1 MTTKFSMTRDING
14 FNGFGLVPSD
24 TNYSATL
31 TVSTDTTVTVPSAVA
46 IGKQGPS
53 TSSTAPISL
62 AIITSDPGTTIWVAI
77 NATAAVPVGA
87 TFAAT
92 SSMMNPGAIEVKG
105 GDVIHVISSGTGV
118 NVGVR
123 FYSLA

>member
-24 TNYSATL
+24 TNYSVTL
-31 TVSTDTTVTVPSAVA
+31 TVSTDTTLTVPSSVA

-53 TSSTAPISL
+53 VSSAAPISL
-62 AIITSDPGTTIWVAI
+62 AVITSDPGTTIWVAM
-77 NATAAVPVGA
+77 NTTAAVPAGA
-87 TFAAT
+87 TLAAT

-105 GDVIHVISSGTGV
+105 GDVIHIISSGTGV
-118 NVGVR
+118 NVSVR